1 MNRSLWEENM
11 QRVGETAVIK
21 RVLKATAPPTAAQEK
36 FLAGCEI
43 IQQAPLDGEPAF
55 MARQLVQCTLPHSN
69 PGDVPVWSR
78 KNGNV
83 SLSLQ
88 PGFDENDQCI
98 GFPFGTLPRLLL
110 FWMIREILR
119 TNSRRLSLSGRDDNG
134 KENSSLSAFMRELD
148 LIPASAGGHGARRL
162 KDQMRRLFNC
172 RISFRVIEEKSDGH
186 GERWLHME
194 VAPEG
199 ELWWDVKRPEQG
211 SLWNSWIEV
220 GEKFYQAVLQS
231 PVPVDMRALRLLKTS
246 ALALDLYSWCVWK
259 AFEARR
265 TGRKQSIAW
274 KILMRQLGCEYGGK
288 DSEKTFKKNAGAA
301 LRRVKN
307 AYPMLKIGKEIG
319 GFSVL
324 PSSGL
329 AIVPRAARRK
339 IEAPVTT
346 T

>member
-1 MNRSLWEENM
+1 ML
-11 QRVGETAVIK
+11 RVGESAVVRK
-21 RVLKATAPPTAAQEK
+21 ALKLASPAMEK
-36 FLAGCEI
+36 FIEGCEVI
-43 IQQAPLDGEPAF
+43 RQAPMDGEPAF

-69 PGDVPVWSR
+69 PGDVPVWTR
-78 KNGNV
+78 RNGNT
-83 SLSLQ
+83 SLTLQ
-88 PGFDENDQCI
+88 PGFDEKDQCI

-119 TNSRRLSLSGRDDNG
+119 TNSRHLNLCGRDDSG
-134 KENSSLSAFMRELD
+134 KENNTLSGFMRELS
-148 LIPASAGGHGARRL
+148 LIPASAGGHAARRL

-172 RISFRVIEEKSDGH
+172 RISFRITEDTGERQ
-186 GERWLHME
+186 GERWMHME

-220 GEKFYQAVLQS
+220 GEKFYQAVIQS
-231 PVPVDMRALRLLKTS
+231 PVPVDMRALRLLKNS
-246 ALALDLYSWCVWK
+246 ALCLDLYSWCVWK

-274 KILMRQLGCEYGGK
+274 KTLMRQLGCEYGGK
-288 DSEKTFKKNAGAA
+288 DSEKTFKKNAAA
-301 LRRVKN
+301 AMRKVRN
-307 AYPMLKIGKEIG
+307 AYPALKTGKEIG

-329 AIVPRAARRK
+329 AIVPRAPRRK
-339 IEAPVTT
+339 LETPATA
-346 T
+346 

>member
-1 MNRSLWEENM
+1 M
-11 QRVGETAVIK
+11 QRAGDLSVIK
-21 RVLKATAPPTAAQEK
+21 KAARLSTPAIEK
-36 FLAGCEI
+36 FIAGCEI

-78 KNGNV
+78 KNGYVN
-83 SLSLQ
+83 LTLQ
-88 PGFDENDQCI
+88 PGFDENDHCI

-119 TNSRRLSLSGRDDNG
+119 TNSRRLSLSGRDENG
-134 KENSSLSAFMRELD
+134 KENSTLSGFMRELG
-148 LIPASAGGHGARRL
+148 LIPASAGGHAARRL

-172 RISFRVIEEKSDGH
+172 RISFRVTEETGERH

-199 ELWWDVKRPEQG
+199 ELWWDVKRPDQG

-220 GEKFYQAVLQS
+220 GEKFYQAVIQS
-231 PVPVDMRALRLLKTS
+231 PVPVDMRALKLLKNS
-246 ALALDLYSWCVWK
+246 ALCLDLYSWCVWK

-274 KILMRQLGCEYGGK
+274 KTIMQQLGCEYTGK
-288 DSEKTFKKNAGAA
+288 DSEKTFKKNAAAA
-301 LRRVKN
+301 LRKVKQ
-307 AYPMLKIGKEIG
+307 AYPAPKIGKETG

-329 AIVPRAARRK
+329 AIVARPPRRK
-339 IEAPVTT
+339 LDSVRS
-346 T
+346 

>member
-1 MNRSLWEENM
+1 M
-11 QRVGETAVIK
+11 QRVGESSVIK
-21 RVLKATAPPTAAQEK
+21 KALKLTSPATEK
-36 FLAGCEI
+36 FIAGCELI
-43 IQQAPLDGEPAF
+43 RESPLDGEPAF

-83 SLSLQ
+83 TLSLQ

-119 TNSRRLSLSGRDDNG
+119 TKSRRLSLSGRDESG
-134 KENSSLSAFMRELD
+134 KENSSLSGFMRELD

-172 RISFRVIEEKSDGH
+172 RISFRVIEETGEH
-186 GERWLHME
+186 QGERWLHME

-220 GEKFYQAVLQS
+220 GEKFYQAVIQS
-231 PVPVDMRALRLLKTS
+231 PVPVDMRALRVLKSS
-246 ALALDLYSWCVWK
+246 ALCLDLYSWCVWK
-259 AFEARR
+259 AFEAKR

-274 KILMRQLGCEYGGK
+274 KTLMRQLGCEYGGK
-288 DSEKTFKKNAGAA
+288 DSERTFKKNAATA
-301 LRRVKN
+301 LRKVRT
-307 AYPMLKIGKEIG
+307 AYPALKTGKEVG

-329 AIVPRAARRK
+329 AIVQRPPRRK
-339 IEAPVTT
+339 IESAII
-346 T
+346 